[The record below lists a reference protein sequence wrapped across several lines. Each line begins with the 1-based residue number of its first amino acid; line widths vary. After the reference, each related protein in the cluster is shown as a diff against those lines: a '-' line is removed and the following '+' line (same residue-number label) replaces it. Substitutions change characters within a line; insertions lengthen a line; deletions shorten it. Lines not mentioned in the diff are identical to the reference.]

1 MNGKEIDGR
10 VITLVDKDGEY
21 EMVTG
26 ERAKCG
32 MRDKWMFFEALK
44 DSQSAKQLLRIVGLK
59 IPVSFDNKT
68 YDDSQPSHTPH
79 PQENSIVKKA
89 IKEAKE
95 AFGASI
101 EVYEEKLVEEY
112 QLNEPTVMAILGLI
126 DILLDHHR
134 RTSHKELD
142 FNDMK
147 ISPQLAS
154 TLEMIMRYH
163 EADRAEADMTTNSDF
178 VLDRKN
184 LFGDDSM
191 TTAGDIIKAI
201 MSQVPLKLEKWKAPA
216 LDKTFEK
223 YPCVCKL
230 ILPAI
235 TAAVANERE
244 AVASKDLS
252 DVEAVREYVRGM
264 LAIEKIL
271 LPHLERVERYYAR
284 CAENITKISTAI
296 KKMIE

>member
-1 MNGKEIDGR
+1 
-10 VITLVDKDGEY
+10 V
-21 EMVTG
+21 
-26 ERAKCG
+26 
-32 MRDKWMFFEALK
+32 
-44 DSQSAKQLLRIVGLK
+44 
-59 IPVSFDNKT
+59 
-68 YDDSQPSHTPH
+68 
-79 PQENSIVKKA
+79 
-89 IKEAKE
+89 
-95 AFGASI
+95 
-101 EVYEEKLVEEY
+101 
-112 QLNEPTVMAILGLI
+112 AILGLL
-126 DILLDHHR
+126 DILLEHHR
-134 RTSHKELD
+134 RVSPKELD

-147 ISPQLAS
+147 ISPQLAP

-163 EADRAEADMTTNSDF
+163 EAGNAEADMTTNRDF

-184 LFGDDSM
+184 LFGDSM
-191 TTAGDIIKAI
+191 ATAGDIIKAI

-235 TAAVANERE
+235 TAAVANERQI
-244 AVASKDLS
+244 VASKDLS
-252 DVEAVREYVRGM
+252 DVEAVREYVRGI

-271 LPHLERVERYYAR
+271 LPHLERVERYYAK